1 LVQGLQKSGGQLG
14 AKLQASLPRTLK
26 AAFQVSNGGVLHL
39 DKNRQGIQDQYPLQL
54 VKQKDGSVA
63 ANVVGFVP
71 NVDQGFH
78 GLFKSTS
85 KPPGRTQPACKKA
98 KLPWQGKIKVVKN
111 GVITKQVIK

>member
-1 LVQGLQKSGGQLG
+1 
-14 AKLQASLPRTLK
+14 
-26 AAFQVSNGGVLHL
+26 VSNGGVLHL

-54 VKQKDGSVA
+54 DVEGRVSCCERRRLL
-63 ANVVGFVP
+63 P

-85 KPPGRTQPACKKA
+85 KPPGRTQPACKRA

-111 GVITKQVIK
+111 GVITNQVIK